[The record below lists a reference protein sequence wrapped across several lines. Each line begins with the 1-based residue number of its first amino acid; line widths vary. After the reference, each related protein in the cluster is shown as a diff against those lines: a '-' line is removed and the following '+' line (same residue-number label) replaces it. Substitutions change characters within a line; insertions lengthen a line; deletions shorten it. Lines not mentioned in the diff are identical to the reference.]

1 MEDSVKFLSGKSPES
16 WDIIIIGAGPAGIF
30 AGIASVGFSCENR
43 KRVLILEKMSR
54 AGRKLLISG
63 SGRCNLTHVGPIRE
77 FFSRYGRKEQFVKP
91 ALMNFS
97 NENLLEFLKSRGLS
111 CFELNDGK
119 IFPRSER
126 ARDVLETLLSACN
139 DFHVRLDYEQ
149 EIENLSWDS
158 TTERFLIRTVSGR
171 KLSAQK
177 IIIAVGGKSYPTTGS
192 TGDGV
197 GFARTFGHSITP
209 LKPALTPIY
218 VERYSFTSCAGI
230 ALPDVHLSLWRGGQ
244 KIGAHIGDVLFTH
257 HGLSGPGIL
266 DMSRDF
272 EAGDVLRLASVRTFS
287 LSDCTFTLSD
297 RGLSELLQEN
307 PQREIGNLLRSAF
320 ELPDRFV
327 VELLASAGISERL
340 RAWEVTKKVRKVIL
354 GLLTDFPFTIQKVG
368 GFREAMVTAGGV
380 NGAEVNRKTMESK
393 LVSGLYFAGEVLD
406 VDGDTGGF
414 NLQFAFSSGVLAGQN
429 ARKTLRSVCDEV
441 KKVKK

>member
-1 MEDSVKFLSGKSPES
+1 MGDSVKKLPES
-16 WDIIIIGAGPAGIF
+16 WDIIIVGAGPAGMM
-30 AGIASVGFSCENR
+30 AGIASTGFSGDNR
-43 KRVLILEKMSR
+43 KRILILEKMPKP
-54 AGRKLLISG
+54 GRKLLISG
-63 SGRCNLTHVGPIRE
+63 SGRCNLTHAGPIRE

-91 ALMNFS
+91 ALMNFD
-97 NENLLEFLKSRGLS
+97 NENLLEFLKNRGLP

-139 DFHVRLDYEQ
+139 DFHARLDCEQ
-149 EIENLSWDS
+149 EIEDLRWDS
-158 TTERFLIRTVSGR
+158 SLERFLIHTASGR
-171 KLSAQK
+171 NLSAQK

-197 GFARTFGHSITP
+197 YFARNFGHTVSP

-230 ALPDVHLSLWRGGQ
+230 ALPDAHLSLWRGNQ
-244 KIGAHIGDVLFTH
+244 KIKTHIGDVLFTH

-272 EAGDVLRLASVRTFS
+272 EPGDVLRLASSRTFS
-287 LSDCTFTLSD
+287 LSD
-297 RGLSELLQEN
+297 RALSELLQEN

-327 VELLASAGISERL
+327 TELLASEGISERL
-340 RAWEVTKKVRKVIL
+340 RAWETTKKLRKTIL
-354 GLLTDFPFTIQKVG
+354 ALLTDFPFTIQKVG
-368 GFREAMVTAGGV
+368 GFREAMATAGGV
-380 NGAEVNRKTMESK
+380 NVAEVNRKTMESK
-393 LVSGLYFAGEVLD
+393 LGPGLYFAGETLD
-406 VDGDTGGF
+406 VDGMD
-414 NLQFAFSSGVLAGQN
+414 
-429 ARKTLRSVCDEV
+429 
-441 KKVKK
+441 

>member
-1 MEDSVKFLSGKSPES
+1 MEDSVKFFHKKLEP
-16 WDIIIIGAGPAGIF
+16 WDIIIIGAGPAGIL
-30 AGIASVGFSCENR
+30 AGIASAGFSSDNQ
-43 KRVLILEKMSR
+43 KRILILEKMPR

-63 SGRCNLTHVGPIRE
+63 SGRCNLTHAGPIRE

-91 ALMNFS
+91 ALMNFD
-97 NENLLEFLKSRGLS
+97 NENLLEFLKSRGLP

-139 DFHVRLDYEQ
+139 NFHVRLDYEQ
-149 EIENLSWDS
+149 EIETLSWDS
-158 TTERFLIRTVSGR
+158 DAGRFLIHTASGWN
-171 KLSAQK
+171 LSALK
-177 IIIAVGGKSYPTTGS
+177 IIITVGGKSYPTTGS

-197 GFARTFGHSITP
+197 GFARKFGHSVMP

-244 KIGAHIGDVLFTH
+244 KIGTHIGDVLFTH

-272 EAGDVLRLASVRTFS
+272 EPGDVLRLASARTF
-287 LSDCTFTLSD
+287 LLSD
-297 RGLSELLQEN
+297 RALSELLQEN
-307 PQREIGNLLRSAF
+307 PQREIGNLIRSAF

-327 VELLASAGISERL
+327 TELLASAGISDDL
-340 RAWEVTKKVRKVIL
+340 RAWEVTKNVRKTIFH
-354 GLLTDFPFTIQKVG
+354 LLTDFPFTIQNVG
-368 GFREAMVTAGGV
+368 SFREAMVTAGGV
-380 NGAEVNRKTMESK
+380 NVAEVNRKTMESK
-393 LVSGLYFAGEVLD
+393 LVPGLYFAGEVLD

-429 ARKTLRSVCDEV
+429 ARKTLR
-441 KKVKK
+441 